1 MDNTEV
7 FAFLDHVKWLV
18 EQGPESDK
26 ISLEQVQDALRELDE
41 RFEGMSNMVKMLN
54 GERARLTKL
63 LATEAT
69 TPTIPADPVVPFAA
83 NTLTAASAV
92 NLLARVSAAATVAPG
107 APVASTDV
115 DATNAAS
122 TKGKKSLSAIRR
134 QRLRSRTVTER
145 RIKKKQGDSI
155 DN

>member
-92 NLLARVSAAATVAPG
+92 NPLAPVPATTVAPG
-107 APVASTDV
+107 APVASADV